1 MDMDKRVDKKRKYSS
16 YEENLRTTDM
26 KKRKKSR
33 NYSDSSSSSDS
44 ESEHSSSERGK
55 KKKKKKRKDRDKT
68 KSNRKKEKRKKKRE
82 KKSKKQKEREEKKA
96 AAIKNIKDKDK
107 LTTVASQDSYLA
119 VSALK
124 KQPASSDSGTSAPPK
139 KRFMVPMT
147 KEEYEKQ
154 QAQVKRVYD
163 PETGRHRL
171 VKGTGEI
178 LEEIVSKARHN
189 SINKNA
195 TRGDGEFFQARL
207 GLQDK

>member
-33 NYSDSSSSSDS
+33 NYSDSSSSSES

-55 KKKKKKRKDRDKT
+55 NKKKRKDRDKT

-82 KKSKKQKEREEKKA
+82 KKSKKQKERKDKKA
-96 AAIKNIKDKDK
+96 AAIKNIKEKDK

-119 VSALK
+119 VSSLK
-124 KQPASSDSGTSAPPK
+124 KQPDSSDSGTSAPPK

-195 TRGDGEFFQARL
+195 TRGDGEFFQASL